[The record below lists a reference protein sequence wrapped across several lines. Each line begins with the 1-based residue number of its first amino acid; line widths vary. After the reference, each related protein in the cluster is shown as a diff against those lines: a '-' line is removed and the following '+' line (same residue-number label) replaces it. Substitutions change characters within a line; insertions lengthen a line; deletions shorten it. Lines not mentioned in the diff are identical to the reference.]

1 MKHKILVLFIIII
14 IAVIFSVFLFIYQK
28 NNTYN
33 KSELKGLIFNTGKSD
48 AVLITYKDYKIII
61 DTAYDE
67 NSDEILSYLNKK
79 NINTIDY
86 MILTHFDKDHIGGAD
101 KIINSVN
108 VKNVY
113 MPDYE
118 SDSNE
123 YKELKE
129 VCEKNNIS
137 VISLREDKYINLDE
151 LIINISVPKNDFY
164 EDENDYSLITSVEL
178 AGNKM
183 LFMGDAC
190 KIRCSEYAENINEK
204 YIFIKLPH
212 HGDYN
217 KYIETIISKAGIK
230 YSAVTLENEDDMETK
245 LVNCL
250 KKYSVRNYCN
260 CNGNIFFNIYNGKFT
275 IYQ

>member
-1 MKHKILVLFIIII
+1 MKHKTLILLIIIS
-14 IAVIFSVFLFIYQK
+14 IAIIFSVFLFFYQK
-28 NNTYN
+28 ENTDN
-33 KSELKGLIFNTGKSD
+33 KTELNGLIFNTGKSD
-48 AVLITYKDYKIII
+48 AVLITYKDYTIII
-61 DTAYDE
+61 DTSYDE
-67 NSDEILSYLNKK
+67 NSDEILGYLNKN
-79 NINTIDY
+79 NIKTIDY
-86 MILTHFDKDHIGGAD
+86 MILTHLDKDHIGGAD
-101 KIINSVN
+101 KIINSIN

-113 MPDYE
+113 KPDYE
-118 SDSNE
+118 SESDE

-129 VCEKNNIS
+129 VCGKNNIS
-137 VISLREDKYINLDE
+137 IISLKEDKNINLDE
-151 LIINISVPKNDFY
+151 LKINISVPENDSY

-204 YIFIKLPH
+204 YVFIKLPH

-230 YSAVTLENEDDMETK
+230 YSAVTIANEDDMETK

-250 KKYSVRNYCN
+250 EKYSVRNYCN
-260 CNGNIFFNIYNGKFT
+260 CNGNIFFNIKSGKFT

>member
-48 AVLITYKDYKIII
+48 AVLITYKDYTIII

-137 VISLREDKYINLDE
+137 ILSLREDKYINLDE

-178 AGNKM
+178 GGKKM

-260 CNGNIFFNIYNGKFT
+260 CNGNIIFNINNGKFT